1 MRDMISTWRKSI
13 IIAQDINDI
22 LSFGERSNFIL
33 NLINIIE
40 NNNNFYY
47 NINSMKMSSNITTMF
62 EYLHPIIPKY
72 SFNDTVKQRS
82 HVIKKDYNLLLTTV
96 TLKTT
101 LRHI

>member
-1 MRDMISTWRKSI
+1 M
-13 IIAQDINDI
+13 
-22 LSFGERSNFIL
+22 SFGERSNFIL

-96 TLKTT
+96 NRGEEKKKKHKQKLPQHTSKSS
-101 LRHI
+101 